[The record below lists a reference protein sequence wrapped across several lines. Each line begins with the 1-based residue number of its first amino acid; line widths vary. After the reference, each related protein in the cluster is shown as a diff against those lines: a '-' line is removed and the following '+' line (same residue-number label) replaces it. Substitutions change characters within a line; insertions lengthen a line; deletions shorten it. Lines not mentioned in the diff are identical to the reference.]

1 MTAPGTERRG
11 VGARKMYVFALDA
24 NGDIESTTTTA
35 YEGLEIVGIKTLN
48 LTDPEP
54 RTIYHTGDDVVLEV
68 DRLPATESI
77 TGTFVISGVDDEL
90 DALATPVNSV
100 TEGEVRFM
108 LVGTE
113 QRGNEEQVG
122 VIVFR
127 QSLDASGNRCWE
139 SRIFP
144 KCLITPIANGMD
156 ENPEEHTYSITP
168 QFSDKHLWET
178 DFSTTTEGAEKAQ
191 VVRMVTRYKP
201 KIVKFNGNNTT
212 TEFTFPTSF
221 PAVDTT
227 HIDVFVDGTI
237 DATVTKATTSVQ
249 FTTAPT
255 TNANIVVRYEYS

>member
-1 MTAPGTERRG
+1 MTAVGTERRA
-11 VGARKMYVFALDA
+11 VGARKMFVFALDS

-35 YEGLEIVGIKTLN
+35 YEGLEIVGIKSLA

-54 RTIYHTGDDVVLEV
+54 RRIYHTGDDVVLEV
-68 DRLPATESI
+68 DSLPPTEAI
-77 TGTFVISGVDDEL
+77 TGTFTISGVDDDL
-90 DALATPVNSV
+90 DAMATPVNSV
-100 TEGEVRFM
+100 TENEVRLM
-108 LVGTE
+108 LIGTE

-122 VIVFR
+122 VLIYR

-156 ENPEEHTYSITP
+156 ENPETHTYSITP
-168 QFSDKHLWET
+168 QFSDRHLWQS
-178 DFSTTTEGAEKAQ
+178 DFTTTTEGANKAQ

-201 KIVKFNGNNTT
+201 KVVKFNGNNTAT
-212 TEFTFPTSF
+212 TFTLPAAF

-227 HIDVFVDGTI
+227 HIDVFVEGVI
-237 DATVTKATTSVQ
+237 DATVTKATNSVQ

-255 TNANIVVRYEYS
+255 TNANIVVRYEHA